1 MTTQT
6 IPTLEQYKAQLQ
18 ARPAYVAGSDKK
30 TVKMVAKLIADINAK
45 MDAGQFEEAERLID
59 GVQDVRNIP
68 FKIEFAAQCE
78 GMF

>member
-1 MTTQT
+1 MTTLT
-6 IPTLEQYKAQLQ
+6 ATAIEQYKARLQ
-18 ARPAYVAGSDKK
+18 AQPAYVAGSDKK
-30 TVKMVAKLIADINAK
+30 TVKLVAKLIADINAK
-45 MDAGQFEEAERLID
+45 MEAGLFQEAERLID